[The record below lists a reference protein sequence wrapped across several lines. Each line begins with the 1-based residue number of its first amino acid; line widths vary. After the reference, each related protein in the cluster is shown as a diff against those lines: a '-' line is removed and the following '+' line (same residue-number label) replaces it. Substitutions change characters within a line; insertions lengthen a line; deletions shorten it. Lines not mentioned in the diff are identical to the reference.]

1 MENTAPTNGSA
12 ISANALV
19 LDDLPMTHLTIEHLS
34 VAYQDRVALRDVSLD
49 ARSGEI
55 VVLIGPNG
63 AGKSTLLRAIAGA
76 VAPVAGRICLDG
88 DDMARLRPIERAQLV
103 AVVPQAARLPEAF
116 TAGEVVLMGR
126 NPHLPRFGGERASD
140 HEAARRA
147 MLRTSTWDLAERRI
161 GELSGGEQQRV
172 LIARALA
179 QEPRV
184 LLLDEATAHLDLR
197 HQLATLRL
205 ARTLA
210 RSGLLVVAA
219 LHDLNLAAQHADRL
233 ALLDGGV
240 LLSCGAPTQVLTPEL
255 LDRAY
260 GVAAHVGVHPLTGA
274 PLVAVLAEE
283 EQQSCETGA
292 RSQ

>member
-1 MENTAPTNGSA
+1 
-12 ISANALV
+12 
-19 LDDLPMTHLTIEHLS
+19 MTHLTIERLS
-34 VAYQDRVALRDVSLD
+34 VAYQRRAALRDVSLD
-49 ARSGEI
+49 AHSGEV

-63 AGKSTLLRAIAGA
+63 AGKSTLLRAIVGTAT
-76 VAPVAGRICLDG
+76 PDTGRICLDG
-88 DDMARLRPIERAQLV
+88 DDMARLRPAERARLV

-140 HEAARRA
+140 YVAARRA
-147 MLRTSTWDLAERRI
+147 MLRTDSWDLAERRV

-205 ARTLA
+205 ARKLA

-233 ALLDGGV
+233 ALLDRGE
-240 LLSCGAPTQVLTPEL
+240 LLACGAPARVLTPQL
-255 LDRAY
+255 LRRAY
-260 GVAAHVGVHPLTGA
+260 GIAALVSAHPLTGA

-283 EQQSCETGA
+283 EDQPCEPD
-292 RSQ
+292 S